1 MYINGCVVKETA
13 PKSENYYTQSHKNYF
28 GISSYISWPL
38 LYTDQF
44 LYLDNQVDDMSIIAE
59 KGYFFD
65 KKYKI
70 KNHARSLRIVS
81 DGNFIKN
88 YVRICNEQKIET
100 LIMMVETEIPIVS
113 NIACRLISTLGYD
126 CIGNDYYSMLF
137 DLFENQN
144 LFEGMYNKLN
154 KNFLFDSLTDA
165 KEFLSVRDKLISDGI
180 DFEREF
186 EPIPAR
192 LSIIRMNY

>member
-1 MYINGCVVKETA
+1 M
-13 PKSENYYTQSHKNYF
+13 F
-28 GISSYISWPL
+28 
-38 LYTDQF
+38 
-44 LYLDNQVDDMSIIAE
+44 
-59 KGYFFD
+59 
-65 KKYKI
+65 
-70 KNHARSLRIVS
+70 S

-113 NIACRLISTLGYD
+113 NIDCRLISTLGYD
-126 CIGNDYYSMLF
+126 CIGNDYYSILF
-137 DLFENQN
+137 DLFENQD
-144 LFEGMYNKLN
+144 LFRGMYNKLS

>member
-1 MYINGCVVKETA
+1 
-13 PKSENYYTQSHKNYF
+13 
-28 GISSYISWPL
+28 
-38 LYTDQF
+38 
-44 LYLDNQVDDMSIIAE
+44 MSIIAE

-70 KNHARSLRIVS
+70 KNYARSLRIVS

-88 YVRICNEQKIET
+88 YVRICSEQKIET

-113 NIACRLISTLGYD
+113 NIDCRLISTLGYD

-137 DLFENQN
+137 DLFENQD
-144 LFEGMYNKLN
+144 LFGGMYNKLN

-165 KEFLSVRDKLISDGI
+165 KEFMSVRDKLISDGI
-180 DFEREF
+180 DFETEF

>member
-1 MYINGCVVKETA
+1 M
-13 PKSENYYTQSHKNYF
+13 
-28 GISSYISWPL
+28 
-38 LYTDQF
+38 
-44 LYLDNQVDDMSIIAE
+44 
-59 KGYFFD
+59 
-65 KKYKI
+65 
-70 KNHARSLRIVS
+70 

-113 NIACRLISTLGYD
+113 NIDCQLISTLGYD

-137 DLFENQN
+137 DLFENQY
-144 LFEGMYNKLN
+144 LFGGMN